1 MSASLVVTRA
11 DSLGAVVGEMQRG
24 LGKNL
29 TVARPSV
36 NSNLIYISLFLPSAP
51 DFLSLGTEHCCI
63 NATPALGEGPCLF
76 RPEKFW
82 NGWKY
87 LRKYYVCFIT
97 LISPSFS
104 TRAKACLIIELLIRY
119 YKFTCKDLHWV
130 KSSFFAVQG
139 SESLKAQWVTAQY
152 RWERLWIWLS
162 AKMPW
167 LQQGCDESGGTTIW
181 IASGSEE
188 GL

>member
-63 NATPALGEGPCLF
+63 NATPALGGPCLF
-76 RPEKFW
+76 RPEKF
-82 NGWKY
+82 
-87 LRKYYVCFIT
+87 
-97 LISPSFS
+97 
-104 TRAKACLIIELLIRY
+104 
-119 YKFTCKDLHWV
+119 
-130 KSSFFAVQG
+130 
-139 SESLKAQWVTAQY
+139 
-152 RWERLWIWLS
+152 
-162 AKMPW
+162 
-167 LQQGCDESGGTTIW
+167 
-181 IASGSEE
+181 
-188 GL
+188 